1 MISKHFYCEGV
12 RKAHQVLKDPKQQLS
27 IGHKCYI
34 RKDSRGATLLE
45 TCVNLGGMAA
55 DLDRL
60 TGFIEAERP
69 HTGRAE
75 NSFPKKKKRLA
86 ELDRPGL
93 WDEGHIFLL
102 SRPPFMLKPLLFFSF
117 LFFSFLRALIDSR
130 LSTVGQCLVQVS
142 SSKAIRIKSLELK
155 LRSRAIRHKNNR
167 EKFE

>member
-12 RKAHQVLKDPKQQLS
+12 RKAHQVLKDPKQQQLS

-75 NSFPKKKKRLA
+75 NNNGASRRSGWPKIGLSQ
-86 ELDRPGL
+86 GL

-102 SRPPFMLKPLLFFSF
+102 SLHAEAASF
-117 LFFSFLRALIDSR
+117 LSCLRALIDSR

-142 SSKAIRIKSLELK
+142 SSKAIQRYKIT
-155 LRSRAIRHKNNR
+155 RAEAPVKGHPP
-167 EKFE
+167 

>member
-75 NSFPKKKKRLA
+75 NKALPEEEEEAVGRIGLYQ
-86 ELDRPGL
+86 GL

-102 SRPPFMLKPLLFFSF
+102 SRPPFMLKPLLFF
-117 LFFSFLRALIDSR
+117 LARPY
-130 LSTVGQCLVQVS
+130 
-142 SSKAIRIKSLELK
+142 
-155 LRSRAIRHKNNR
+155 
-167 EKFE
+167 